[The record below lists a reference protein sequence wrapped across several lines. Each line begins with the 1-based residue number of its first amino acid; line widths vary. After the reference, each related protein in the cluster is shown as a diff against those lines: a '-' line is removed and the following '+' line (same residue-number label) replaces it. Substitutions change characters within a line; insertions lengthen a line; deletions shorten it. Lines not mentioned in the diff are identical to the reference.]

1 MKQWLGSLSSLR
13 EVCDLRD
20 EEEKY
25 VILWRRVE
33 QGNPSGRIAKIYI
46 GTERLTQSG
55 ILQPHCVSFYFWVFM
70 PFQYHQIWII
80 YILEY
85 NIPC

>member
-1 MKQWLGSLSSLR
+1 
-13 EVCDLRD
+13 
-20 EEEKY
+20 

-55 ILQPHCVSFYFWVFM
+55 ILQPLCVSFYFLGFYAISVPSNLDHLYFR
-70 PFQYHQIWII
+70 I
-80 YILEY
+80 
-85 NIPC
+85 